1 MTPSNDPEEILQ
13 NNYDDGGSVV
23 NNKQVRAKVEC
34 VVEVNID
41 RDLVA
46 KVSNERNVYLYKGN
60 LDLNK
65 HQHSIYT
72 NPREEYPS
80 IRKTSKAGATVN
92 RVNRWNF
99 GSSVE
104 KPNIDYWDTVEKVS
118 KQRDVYSWR
127 DNLNFNIHQ
136 HIYQVEYPSSIQT
149 PEVGAT
155 VNWANEL
162 NLRSSVEKPNSD
174 WFLQCLVMYYYY
186 YDHAFPPLISMYLK
200 LQFLFFYFSCIL
212 FIILIILAFIKVLK
226 TGHKGSVKVNKQ
238 NVWSSVEKPD
248 SGLILHC
255 LLMYYYYYDHAFPP
269 LISMY
274 LKLELFSCILG
285 VILTILNFIL
295 TIFIMI
301 FRKVKIFENW
311 AQRCEL
317 WLEHWVRF

>member
-1 MTPSNDPEEILQ
+1 MAPSNDPEEILR
-13 NNYDDGGSVV
+13 NNYDNGGSVV
-23 NNKQVRAKVEC
+23 NNPQMRAKVEC
-34 VVEVNID
+34 VVEVSID
-41 RDLVA
+41 RDLVE
-46 KVSNERNVYLYKGN
+46 KVRGQRDVYLYKGN

-80 IRKTSKAGATVN
+80 SRKTSKAGATVN

-104 KPNIDYWDTVEKVS
+104 TPNIDYWETVKKVP
-118 KQRDVYSWR
+118 KQRDVYSCK
-127 DNLNFNIHQ
+127 DN
-136 HIYQVEYPSSIQT
+136 HILFAYQEEYPSSIQT

-162 NLRSSVEKPNSD
+162 NRKPSVSD
-174 WFLQCLVMYYYY
+174 WLLYCLCMYYYY

-200 LQFLFFYFSCIL
+200 WQVLKFYFSCIL
-212 FIILIILAFIKVLK
+212 FIITPIKLVFIKDLK
-226 TGHKGSVKVNKQ
+226 TGHKGSVKVNEQ

-248 SGLILHC
+248 SDLTLNF

-274 LKLELFSCILG
+274 LKLQLLMIILG
-285 VILTILNFIL
+285 AILTILDLII
-295 TIFIMI
+295 TIFSMI
-301 FRKVKIFENW
+301 FRKVKIFINW

-317 WLEHWVRF
+317 W